1 MEITHSNRI
10 YNVMAWHPTTGNL
23 GSTVAFDTET
33 ELSQPGLV
41 PRYVLGQAYAG
52 GDTVYLIQKEHLG
65 AFFDAHKGSALVMH
79 NAPFDVEVVHKACG
93 ADFAPFIETDRLW
106 DTGLLYQLLML
117 ATDGDIPRRWG
128 LAAAAKELL
137 GIEISKDEALR
148 THFGDY
154 IAEDG
159 SIAYAAIT
167 EAELEYA
174 VKDAIVTYEIFTK
187 VFPRVSDLDPRQY
200 LSHRIQLMGAIGLHA
215 IELNGIG
222 MDLERRATLISVLDE
237 KIQIHLAQLAQHGYV
252 PGEDGINKILQDHL
266 KTLEADLG
274 ISLPKT
280 YKSGAISSTH
290 KVLEPYRD
298 HSPLIAALLD
308 YRELKKTRD
317 FAAELDQPRIYP
329 HFNTLLHTGRTS
341 CHNPNLQNMPRAAG
355 IRECFIPAPG
365 YKFLI
370 IDYAQIELSTLAQVC
385 IDRYGTSKMAEL
397 INQSVDLHRWFASV
411 LLGKDIKEIT
421 KQERQRAKACNFGF
435 PGGLGTTAFLAYAK
449 ATYGIEG
456 MSIDQAEQYRNRWL
470 EAFPEMKLYLAD
482 DSLSRLKKMCDFSA
496 ASSILGFSCDEDSA
510 AKLFM
515 KILSGGLQN
524 NLGNPYNLKTLHW
537 AFEEVLPKLHPP
549 SKGITEGSPE
559 LKRQILDLSDV
570 QTRTG
575 RIRAACTYT
584 AARNTPFQGLASDG
598 AKIALYRLR
607 GAGYRISNFIHDEFV
622 IELPDR
628 LGIDDSAHAVESI
641 VIAAMRQVVPDVAV
655 RTEWFIAE
663 RWQKG

>member
-1 MEITHSNRI
+1 MRI
-10 YNVMAWHPTTGNL
+10 SHNNKGYTVDVWHPHMGSL
-23 GSTVAFDTET
+23 GATVAFDTET
-33 ELSQPGLV
+33 EMSQPGIA

-52 GDTVYLIQKEHLG
+52 GDNVYMLQKEHL
-65 AFFDAHKGSALVMH
+65 ADFFAAHAASTFIMH
-79 NAPFDVEVVHKACG
+79 NAPFDIAVVNKAGGVDFSQFVES
-93 ADFAPFIETDRLW
+93 DRLW
-106 DTGLLYQLLML
+106 DTGLLFQLYHL
-117 ATDGDIPRRWG
+117 ANEGDIPRRWG
-128 LAAAAKELL
+128 LAAVAKELL

-148 THFGDY
+148 SHFGDY

-159 SIAYAAIT
+159 SIAYSAIS
-167 EAELEYA
+167 EAELGYA
-174 VKDAIVTYEIFTK
+174 ARDAIVTYEIFTR
-187 VFPRVSDLDPRQY
+187 VFLRVCELDPRQY

-222 MDLERRATLISVLDE
+222 MDLGRRAKLIADLDA
-237 KIQIHLAQLAQHGYV
+237 KIGIHLAQLAKDGYV
-252 PGEDGINKILQDHL
+252 PGEEGINTLLQGHL
-266 KTLEADLG
+266 KDLETNLG
-274 ISLPKT
+274 IALPKT
-280 YKSGAISSTH
+280 DKSGAISSTH

-298 HSPLIAALLD
+298 HSSLIAALLD

-317 FAAELDQPRIYP
+317 FAAELDRPRIYP

-341 CHNPNLQNMPRAAG
+341 CHKPNLQNMPRAAG
-355 IRECFIPAPG
+355 IRECFIPASG
-365 YKFLI
+365 HKFLI

-397 INQSVDLHRWFASV
+397 INLTVDLHRWFASV
-411 LLGKDIKEIT
+411 LLNKNIEEIT
-421 KQERQRAKACNFGF
+421 KEERQRAKACNFGF

-482 DSLSRLKKMCDFSA
+482 DSLSRLKKMYDFSA
-496 ASSILGFSCDEDSA
+496 ATYDLGFPCDEDIA

-524 NLGNPYNLKTLHW
+524 NFGNPYGSKTFQW
-537 AFEEVLPKLHPP
+537 AFEEVLPKINPP
-549 SKGITEGSPE
+549 SKGITEGSSE
-559 LKRQILDLSDV
+559 LKRQILDLTAV

-575 RIRAACTYT
+575 RIRAASTYT

-607 GAGYRISNFIHDEFV
+607 EAGYRVSNFIHDEFV
-622 IELPDR
+622 IELQDR
-628 LGIDDSAHAVESI
+628 ADIGDQSRAVESI
-641 VIAAMRQVVPDVAV
+641 VVAAMRQVVPDVAV

-663 RWQKG
+663 RWQKS